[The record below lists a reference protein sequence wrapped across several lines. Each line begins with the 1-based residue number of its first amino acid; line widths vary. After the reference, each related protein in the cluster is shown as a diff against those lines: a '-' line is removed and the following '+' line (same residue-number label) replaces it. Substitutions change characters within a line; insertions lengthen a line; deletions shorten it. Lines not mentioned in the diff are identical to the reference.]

1 LAAKEEAKNN
11 RKRIL
16 YDLYDGV
23 CLLARDSQ
31 HDEKAGKNEI
41 VVFALDFSFGALE
54 ERASGRNSLQSVLE
68 NGPKSFAVTLK
79 NDLQRRSHAKVWMRS
94 I

>member
-41 VVFALDFSFGALE
+41 VVFALDFSFW
-54 ERASGRNSLQSVLE
+54 SS
-68 NGPKSFAVTLK
+68 
-79 NDLQRRSHAKVWMRS
+79 
-94 I
+94 